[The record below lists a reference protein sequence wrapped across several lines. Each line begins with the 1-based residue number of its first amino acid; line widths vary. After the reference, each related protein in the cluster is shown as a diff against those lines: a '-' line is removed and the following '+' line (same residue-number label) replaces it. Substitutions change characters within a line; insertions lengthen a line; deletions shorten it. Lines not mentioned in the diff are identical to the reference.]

1 MVAAD
6 HIHYGKN
13 YGVIWATD
21 FNHDVMPFKVIFGP
35 QNEK

>member
-13 YGVIWATD
+13 YGVIWPAEI
-21 FNHDVMPFKVIFGP
+21 NHDVIDAL
-35 QNEK
+35 